1 MTRRVIGLG
10 SLGGGDDGVGFAVS
24 RRLREV
30 GVPTDVDVLDCRA
43 PDRLSWLLEG
53 VDAAVLVDAA
63 VARAEPGSL
72 LQTTPE
78 EIASG
83 DVAPLSSHGLGI
95 GQALALGR
103 SVSPH
108 GFCEKVHLLAVVIDP
123 RNVQGDELSPAVAEA
138 VPRAVARILQLLEM

>member
-1 MTRRVIGLG
+1 MIRRVIGLG

-30 GVPTDVDVLDCRA
+30 GVPEDVDVLDCRA

-63 VARAEPGSL
+63 VAGAEPGAL

-78 EIASG
+78 ELASG
-83 DVAPLSSHGLGI
+83 DVAPLSSHGMGI

-103 SVSPH
+103 SVSPD
-108 GFCEKVHLLAVVIDP
+108 GFCEHVHLLAVVIDP
-123 RNVQGDELSPAVAEA
+123 RNVHGNDLSSAVAEA
-138 VPRAVARILQLLEM
+138 VPRAAAMVLEMLET

>member
-10 SLGGGDDGVGFAVS
+10 SLGGGDDGVGFEVS
-24 RRLREV
+24 RRLREI

-53 VDAAVLVDAA
+53 VAA
-63 VARAEPGSL
+63 RPEPGSL

-123 RNVQGDELSPAVAEA
+123 QNVQGDELSLAVAEA
-138 VPRAVARILQLLEM
+138 VPRAVARVLQLLET

>member
-24 RRLREV
+24 RCLREV
-30 GVPTDVDVLDCRA
+30 GVPADVDVLDCRA
-43 PDRLSWLLEG
+43 PDQLAWLLEG

-63 VARAEPGSL
+63 VARADPGTL

-78 EIASG
+78 EIAG
-83 DVAPLSSHGLGI
+83 GHIAPLSSHGLGI

-103 SVSPH
+103 SVSPDT
-108 GFCEKVHLLAVVIDP
+108 FCERIHLLAVVVDP
-123 RNVQGDELSPAVAEA
+123 RNIREGELSHAVAQA
-138 VPRAVARILQLLEM
+138 VVLITEH